1 MRNFSANQTDTKS
14 LSQLIEFKDIAMSF
28 RSWNFKKKCYKNS
41 KKKPVLGFFC
51 VKLQDLVCLLLLKW
65 NQVPR
70 QVFPYQICKIVPNYL
85 FKHLKITQ
93 FATFFAEFF

>member
-1 MRNFSANQTDTKS
+1 M
-14 LSQLIEFKDIAMSF
+14 
-28 RSWNFKKKCYKNS
+28 
-41 KKKPVLGFFC
+41 
-51 VKLQDLVCLLLLKW
+51 
-65 NQVPR
+65 